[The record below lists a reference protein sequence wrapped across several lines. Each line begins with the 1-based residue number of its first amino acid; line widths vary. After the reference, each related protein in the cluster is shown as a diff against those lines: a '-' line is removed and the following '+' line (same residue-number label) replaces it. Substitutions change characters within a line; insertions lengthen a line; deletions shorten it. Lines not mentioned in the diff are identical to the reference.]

1 MSTPIINIGILVT
14 PVICLYLP
22 LLLYRYSIRLLFICI
37 LNILIVLFIWLV
49 QISYWKILIFLTFL
63 FDKIIVDSL
72 SGTVVLELIRI
83 KVTFSSIVSVSTWF
97 NFIGRIDKLWL
108 VWYFMFYLGEILMLS
123 ISSTNFHLLIG
134 FYIWIISFV
143 ALLQM
148 R

>member
-22 LLLYRYSIRLLFICI
+22 LLLYRYSIGFLFICI

-134 FYIWIISFV
+134 F
-143 ALLQM
+143 
-148 R
+148 

>member
-22 LLLYRYSIRLLFICI
+22 LLLYRYSIGFLFICI

-49 QISYWKILIFLTFL
+49 QISYWKILAFLTFL

-134 FYIWIISFV
+134 FCIWIISFV
-143 ALLQM
+143 ALLKM

>member
-22 LLLYRYSIRLLFICI
+22 LLLYRYSIGFLFICI

-123 ISSTNFHLLIG
+123 ISSTIFHLLIG
-134 FYIWIISFV
+134 F
-143 ALLQM
+143 
-148 R
+148 

>member
-22 LLLYRYSIRLLFICI
+22 LLLYRYSIGFLFICI